1 MFYTAG
7 TVNDFVYKDVF
18 DRARAELGI
27 KTIYSV
33 TDNSNLPSSW
43 TGQVGRLSPQWI
55 KSAVPDYRN
64 CLFYI
69 SGPRGMVDSLFDTLH
84 KLVIPAHQIKTDY
97 FAGLA

>member
-1 MFYTAG
+1 LFYTAA

-18 DRARAELGI
+18 ERDQTELGI
-27 KTIYSV
+27 RTIYSV

-43 TGQVGRLSPQWI
+43 KGQVGRLSPQTI
-55 KSAVPDYRN
+55 RSALPDYRN

-69 SGPRGMVDSLFDTLH
+69 SGPRSMVDSLTETLH
-84 KLVIPAHQIKTDY
+84 KLGIAAHQIKTDY